1 MTEREREPWESPL
14 DDVVWSTSQESGDIL
29 FDDDPVMKL
38 DFHDYKG

>member
-14 DDVVWSTSQESGDIL
+14 DDVEWSTSQESGDIL
-29 FDDDPVMKL
+29 FDDDPVRKL

>member
-14 DDVVWSTSQESGDIL
+14 DDVEWSTSQESGDIL
-29 FDDDPVMKL
+29 FDDAPVMKL